1 MLSYLKKFCASAPA
15 PFTAPPGVPTRAWAR
30 LVGSGRRHLDVA
42 APVGRRAGRC
52 GLWSVACAVW
62 LLAVGC
68 GPAAVIGW
76 PWPCGLWLA
85 PAGWWPVVG
94 CIAVLLAVGCAPA
107 LRLCWWRL
115 SACALLGVY
124 GGRIYQAPRRLYRA
138 RKTPPGAA
146 GRLPGGLFSPSP
158 RCGARGR
165 RRSCHGPPVLPSAGP
180 PVGGP
185 PGAFVGSCLLS
196 AGVLELPAA
205 TDRPTENAGENAPDF
220 SGLFAGPLPPSV
232 QVQDAPRLHI
242 SRRAGPDRHAGDHA
256 GGRENFQQ
264 FFRRGILCA
273 RSKSC
278 FLVY

>member
-1 MLSYLKKFCASAPA
+1 MI
-15 PFTAPPGVPTRAWAR
+15 RAWAR
-30 LVGSGRRHLDVA
+30 LVGSGRRRLDVA
-42 APVGRRAGRC
+42 APVGRCAGRC
-52 GLWSVACAVW
+52 WLWSVACAVW

-68 GPAAVIGW
+68 GPAAVIGL
-76 PWPCGLWLA
+76 PWPRGLWLA

-107 LRLCWWRL
+107 LRLYWWRL
-115 SACALLGVY
+115 SACALLGGY
-124 GGRIYQAPRRLYRA
+124 GRRIYQAPRRLYRA

-205 TDRPTENAGENAPDF
+205 TDRPQKTPEKTRRIFPACLLDLSRRRSRSRTRPGSTSPAAPVQIGTPEIMPEAAKISSSFSGEVFYAPGLSLASWYINAP
-220 SGLFAGPLPPSV
+220 L
-232 QVQDAPRLHI
+232 
-242 SRRAGPDRHAGDHA
+242 
-256 GGRENFQQ
+256 
-264 FFRRGILCA
+264 
-273 RSKSC
+273 
-278 FLVY
+278 